1 MTRWI
6 LGVLLLGCSSSPL
19 LIGDVTDVAALEQ
32 GAQAVDQALRS
43 ESSGTVILRGRIGRV
58 CDEGCWFYLMGD
70 QGLLYVKLDLS
81 SQLVLPGKS
90 EGREAL
96 VKGTLLQ
103 EDAGQVLQG
112 EGIVLF

>member
-19 LIGDVTDVAALEQ
+19 LIGDVTEVAELEK
-32 GAQAVDQALRS
+32 GAQAVDHVLS
-43 ESSGTVILRGRIGRV
+43 SKSSGTVVLRGRIGRV
-58 CDEGCWFYLMGD
+58 CDEGCWFYLMGE

-81 SQLVLPGKS
+81 SHVVLPRKS
-90 EGREAL
+90 QGREAL
-96 VKGTLLQ
+96 VRGTLVQ
-103 EDAGQVLQG
+103 EETGQVLQG